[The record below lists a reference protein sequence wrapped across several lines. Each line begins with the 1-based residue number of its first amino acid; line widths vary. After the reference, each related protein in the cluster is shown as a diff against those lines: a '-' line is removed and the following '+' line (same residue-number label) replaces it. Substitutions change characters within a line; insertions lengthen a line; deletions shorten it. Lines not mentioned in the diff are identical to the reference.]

1 MILEIQYLF
10 ILSQVLIWEK
20 YWIGVIQV
28 ARGIE
33 TLGYW
38 IFIIGV
44 IAIIK
49 VFLNQLSHI
58 FTAENCGQYS
68 VTRGGYWDYCK
79 FKSTSEPD
87 WVAKSWKEKTDM
99 TMKRVYDFGPSLGRP
114 TQFDSK

>member
-68 VTRGGYWDYCK
+68 VTRRGYWDYCK
-79 FKSTSEPD
+79 FKSISEPD
-87 WVAKSWKEKTDM
+87 WVAKSWKEKTDI